1 MLHILSTI
9 VGLITKGAKIERA
22 YGYILTDKLGKDKS
36 DMQNLLSTFHNN
48 IYAPLEED
56 KVIKYIGLINSG
68 MGKGIRIEDIKEKK
82 KSNRDML
89 F

>member
-1 MLHILSTI
+1 
-9 VGLITKGAKIERA
+9 
-22 YGYILTDKLGKDKS
+22 
-36 DMQNLLSTFHNN
+36 MQNLLSTFHNN
-48 IYAPLEED
+48 IYASLEED

>member
-1 MLHILSTI
+1 
-9 VGLITKGAKIERA
+9 
-22 YGYILTDKLGKDKS
+22 
-36 DMQNLLSTFHNN
+36 MQNLLSTFHNN
-48 IYAPLEED
+48 IYVPLEED